1 MKNYNE
7 TINTVFERI
16 DQYNL
21 AQKRKREIITRVALP
36 TLSMCL
42 AVAVGVFAFKGDIF
56 KSEPPVTL
64 EDSTVIGEQD
74 YIEPD
79 EIDGNWYGDGQEES
93 PNNSTNNT
101 STTTGTSA
109 DRLGSVQVGGITYL
123 QCSIDDTLF
132 TADKCL
138 GDAKDFEGYYKE
150 FSDDDISTELY
161 TVKESPNVMMVKL
174 SNGGTVILAR
184 VGEIIVDGKTYFSTQ
199 WVVDEFTADKY
210 LGRAEDYEL
219 IEVPYRES
227 FIIPQDEIWTVQ
239 ENADIL
245 LVKQSNG
252 DILIISVLETE

>member
-1 MKNYNE
+1 MKTYNE

-16 DQYNL
+16 DDYKL
-21 AQKRKREIITRVALP
+21 KRLRKKKIIMRVAIP
-36 TLSMCL
+36 ALSMCL

-56 KSEPPVTL
+56 KSNPLETL
-64 EDSTVIGEQD
+64 EDSTVIGEKD
-74 YIEPD
+74 YIEPND
-79 EIDGNWYGDGQEES
+79 VDSDD
-93 PNNSTNNT
+93 NNT
-101 STTTGTSA
+101 STTIGAPA
-109 DRLGSVQVGGITYL
+109 DMLGSVQVGEITYL

-199 WVVDEFTADKY
+199 WVTDEFTVDKY

-219 IEVPYRES
+219 IEVPYRET
-227 FIIPQDEIWTVQ
+227 FIVPQDEIWTVQ
-239 ENADIL
+239 ENTDIL

-252 DILIISVLETE
+252 DICIMSVLETE